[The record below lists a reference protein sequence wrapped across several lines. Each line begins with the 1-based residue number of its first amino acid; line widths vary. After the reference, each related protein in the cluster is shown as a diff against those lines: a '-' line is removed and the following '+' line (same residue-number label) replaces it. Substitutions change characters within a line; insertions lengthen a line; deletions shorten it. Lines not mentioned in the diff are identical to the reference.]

1 MAKVHAAT
9 ILADEIERTEREDGS
24 AFYAAKLMSVR
35 LMQSNGFGDE
45 EIERMLGLRLR
56 AEDRQKECL
65 TAA

>member
-35 LMQSNGFGDE
+35 FMQSNGFSDE
-45 EIERMLGLRLR
+45 QIERALGIRLR
-56 AEDRQKECL
+56 VEDRQKECV
-65 TAA
+65 AAS